1 MNLVSLFL
9 VMMENHLEFG
19 TWESRSAPN
28 NYLYSHA
35 CAASFAQ
42 NLVTCPSLCF
52 FWENKES
59 QSSVSE
65 KACSFLMKSCIYV
78 CVCVYGFGH
87 CFTRW
92 TSIVVQF
99 RAYDMRSRSVRILT
113 LLYII
118 RVGIVKHESDWY
130 HDGVIRRIYMCK
142 YI

>member
-52 FWENKES
+52 FLGK
-59 QSSVSE
+59 QGVPVIGIR
-65 KACSFLMKSCIYV
+65 KSLQLFNEIVHICV
-78 CVCVYGFGH
+78 CVCVWI
-87 CFTRW
+87 W
-92 TSIVVQF
+92 TLFYTVDF
-99 RAYDMRSRSVRILT
+99 NRSAI
-113 LLYII
+113 
-118 RVGIVKHESDWY
+118 
-130 HDGVIRRIYMCK
+130 
-142 YI
+142 